1 MNNMRARNADNGVQ
15 ETKSRQQPRKGT
27 DASHVDKESEY
38 PSSLGLSRKSN
49 KKKSR
54 SRNTLPSGYYKEE
67 SHNSDH
73 PVSKKSKI
81 APKERSDDLEPY
93 YIRQMEL
100 ADLNR
105 VFDLGLAIFTSKE
118 FPNMYRLWDDFGVV
132 ENFESSREFCYVVE
146 TEFTKEIIAF
156 LLGETMTK
164 YSVGTRGYIQWVGV
178 VPQYRRHHIA
188 TELINRFISIAKDQK
203 VSMLLAD
210 TPASNSPA
218 INMFQKAGLA
228 HKTDHVYLTRRLQP
242 HEGKRD
248 KVDEQGEF
256 QFNYTAKKKTMTI
269 RNMEIRDLNSVY
281 LLGNEIFTSNHSNIW
296 NFWDEDV
303 VMHSYVNDPEFCM
316 VATVKGVGK
325 DDEKVVGFAFGTTI
339 EKPKSSWKYGYLVW
353 TGCDPNHQGL
363 GLASQLYNTMLEL
376 FAIEKV
382 RMLMIDTQKSNEA
395 AIKFFRKLGFGHD
408 EEHVYLCNSPLKEES
423 NINIM

>member
-1 MNNMRARNADNGVQ
+1 
-15 ETKSRQQPRKGT
+15 
-27 DASHVDKESEY
+27 
-38 PSSLGLSRKSN
+38 
-49 KKKSR
+49 
-54 SRNTLPSGYYKEE
+54 
-67 SHNSDH
+67 
-73 PVSKKSKI
+73 
-81 APKERSDDLEPY
+81 
-93 YIRQMEL
+93 MEL
-100 ADLNR
+100 ADINR

-118 FPNMYRLWDDFGVV
+118 FPNMYRLWDDFAVV
-132 ENFESSREFCYVVE
+132 ENFASSRQFCYVVE
-146 TEFTKEIIAF
+146 TESTKEIIAF

-188 TELINRFISIAKDQK
+188 TELINRFISAAKDQK

-210 TPASNSPA
+210 TPASNTPA

-228 HKTDHVYLTRRLQP
+228 HKTDHVYLTRQLQP
-242 HEGKRD
+242 HEGTRD

-256 QFNYTAKKKTMTI
+256 HFNYSAKKKTVTI
-269 RNMEIRDLNSVY
+269 RNMEIQDLNDVY

-303 VMHSYVNDPEFCM
+303 VMHSYVNDPEFCV
-316 VATVKGVGK
+316 VATVKGVAK

-339 EKPKSSWKYGYLVW
+339 AKPKSSWKYGYLVW
-353 TGCDPNHQGL
+353 TGCDPNYQGL
-363 GLASQLYNTMLEL
+363 GLASQMYNTMLEL

-408 EEHVYLCNSPLKEES
+408 EEHVYLCNNPLKEES
-423 NINIM
+423 NIKVI